1 MELNREADDEHL
13 KTLEKAVKNKFRWH
27 WLETTV
33 YILRWCAYTYMF
45 YYYVVFFTKV
55 L

>member
-27 WLETTV
+27 WLETPWAAE
-33 YILRWCAYTYMF
+33 IREFADKSHPC
-45 YYYVVFFTKV
+45 K
-55 L
+55 

>member
-1 MELNREADDEHL
+1 MELNREANDEHL

-33 YILRWCAYTYMF
+33 KGKGKPPPLSNGYGR
-45 YYYVVFFTKV
+45 
-55 L
+55 